1 MGDVIEVIYE
11 NGVFK
16 PLKKV
21 RLKEGEFVKIEI
33 KETKKVT
40 KKFYHA
46 LEELR
51 EKTEK
56 VEGAYRAL
64 EELRNAR
71 C

>member
-1 MGDVIEVIYE
+1 MGEIEVIYE

-21 RLKEGEFVKIEI
+21 RLREGEFVKIEI

-40 KKFYHA
+40 KKFYDT
-46 LEELR
+46 LEGLGKKVKR
-51 EKTEK
+51 
-56 VEGAYRAL
+56 VEGAYKAL

>member
-1 MGDVIEVIYE
+1 MGEIIEVIYE

-21 RLKEGEFVKIEI
+21 RLREGEFVKIEI
-33 KETKKVT
+33 KETKRVT
-40 KKFYHA
+40 KRFFEKLA
-46 LEELR
+46 ELEE
-51 EKTEK
+51 KIEK
-56 VEGAYRAL
+56 VEGAHRVL

>member
-1 MGDVIEVIYE
+1 MGEIIEVIYE

-21 RLKEGEFVKIEI
+21 RLREGEFVKIEI

-40 KKFYHA
+40 KRFFKKLA
-46 LEELR
+46 ELEER
-51 EKTEK
+51 IEK
-56 VEGAYRAL
+56 VEGASRVL

-71 C
+71 Y

>member
-1 MGDVIEVIYE
+1 MGEIIEVIYE

-21 RLKEGEFVKIEI
+21 RLREGEFVKIEI

-40 KKFYHA
+40 KRFFKKLA
-46 LEELR
+46 ELEER
-51 EKTEK
+51 IEK
-56 VEGAYRAL
+56 VEGAYRVL

-71 C
+71 Y

>member
-1 MGDVIEVIYE
+1 MGEVIEVVYE

-21 RLKEGEFVKIEI
+21 RLREGEFVKIEI

-40 KKFYHA
+40 KRFFKK
-46 LEELR
+46 LEEL
-51 EKTEK
+51 EKRIEK
-56 VEGAYRAL
+56 VEGAYRVL